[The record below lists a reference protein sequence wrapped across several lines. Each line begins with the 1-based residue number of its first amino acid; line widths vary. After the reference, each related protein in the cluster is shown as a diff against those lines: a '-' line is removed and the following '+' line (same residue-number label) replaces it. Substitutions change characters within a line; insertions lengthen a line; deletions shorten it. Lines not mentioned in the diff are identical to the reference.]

1 VAILE
6 EAIHVRPLVRPRA
19 RTREAL
25 EELCRLLEGRFQEGR
40 RLLTPQE
47 WNQLIGREPVSITA
61 RLVLLARLAIAG
73 QTQVPLPGG
82 ASFVPNNRGLERY
95 VGKLA
100 LLPDGTP
107 FSIRLLL
114 KGSQSGR
121 RSQANPD
128 LANHPFGRL
137 PEAVKLLA
145 LRRALRQEKL
155 EGQARN
161 DEEFRALLGNA
172 LLELGLPMKR
182 PFWKH
187 VEMLRSSLKRKGLG
201 EIFPNAAERQKQ
213 YKLTNDQ

>member
-1 VAILE
+1 VAVNNETIQ
-6 EAIHVRPLVRPRA
+6 VRPLVRPRA

-25 EELCRLLEGRFQEGR
+25 EELCRLLEERFLEGR
-40 RLLTPQE
+40 RLLTPLE
-47 WNQLIGREPVSITA
+47 WNQLIGTEAATISS
-61 RLVLLARLAIAG
+61 RLVLLSRMAIAG

-107 FSIRLLL
+107 FTIRLLL

-121 RSQANPD
+121 RSRANPD

-145 LRRALRQEKL
+145 LRRALRQEQL
-155 EGQARN
+155 ESQART

-182 PFWKH
+182 PYWKH

-201 EIFPNAAERQKQ
+201 DIFPNAPQRQAQ
-213 YKLTNDQ
+213 YQNHQ